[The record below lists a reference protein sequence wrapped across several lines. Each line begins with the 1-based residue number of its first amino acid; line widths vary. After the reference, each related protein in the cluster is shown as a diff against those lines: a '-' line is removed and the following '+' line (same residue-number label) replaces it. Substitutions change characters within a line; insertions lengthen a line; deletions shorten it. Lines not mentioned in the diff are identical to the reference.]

1 MSNPAI
7 HNRVSINSIC
17 LMESASLPQQA
28 EHWRTLNAQRISL
41 VGPQIDIEGVDAAQA
56 ALNTGDY
63 QLETVVHPLMPGA
76 ALNPDPSSWNKTRD
90 ALDTRIELAKGWG
103 GKSIYMTT
111 GGHGD
116 MLWEQAA
123 EVFIAVIEPCVKA
136 AKNAGIALM
145 IENAPPQYADLHIAH
160 TLRDT
165 VTLAKLAGI
174 GVCIDLFGCWTEPK
188 LKQTI
193 TEAVAISNLV
203 QVSDY
208 VLGDRALPARAVP
221 GDGVMPLKMMLEWIL
236 EAGYT
241 GAFDLELLGPRITKE
256 GSVKATARA
265 AQVTGDMLAAFGV

>member
-1 MSNPAI
+1 MSRPAI

-17 LMESASLPQQA
+17 LMESATLPQQA
-28 EHWRTLNAQRISL
+28 EHWQTLNAKRISL
-41 VGPQIDIEGVDAAQA
+41 VGPQIDIEGFDAAQA
-56 ALNTGDY
+56 ALDTGDY
-63 QLETVVHPLMPGA
+63 QLETVVHPLLPGA
-76 ALNPDPSSWNKTRD
+76 ALNPDPSSWSKTRD
-90 ALDTRIELAKGWG
+90 ALSARIDMTKGWG

-123 EVFIAVIEPCVKA
+123 DVFTEVIEPCVKES
-136 AKNAGIALM
+136 KNAGIALM

-165 VTLAKLAGI
+165 VALAKHAGI
-174 GVCIDLFGCWTEPK
+174 GVCIDLFGCWTEPS
-188 LKQTI
+188 LKQSI

-221 GDGVMPLKMMLEWIL
+221 GDGVIPLQTMLEWIL
-236 EAGYT
+236 DAGYT
-241 GAFDLELLGPRITKE
+241 GAFDLELLGPRITEE
-256 GSVKATARA
+256 GSVQATARA
-265 AQVTGDMLAAFGV
+265 AKVTGEILTKLGV